1 MFLWTI
7 EIISALLKVVDK
19 DQAGLSLEDI
29 NSLSAHCFLKF
40 LKKRR
45 QFRCTGLLSSS
56 KVTHLDAKNLTFL
69 SKI

>member
-40 LKKRR
+40 LKNRR

-56 KVTHLDAKNLTFL
+56 KVIHLDAKNLTFL